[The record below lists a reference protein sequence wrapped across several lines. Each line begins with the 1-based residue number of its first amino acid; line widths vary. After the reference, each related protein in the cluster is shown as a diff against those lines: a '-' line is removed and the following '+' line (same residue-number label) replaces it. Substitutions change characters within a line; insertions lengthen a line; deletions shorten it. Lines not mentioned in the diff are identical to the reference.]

1 MSDERVITKDEKD
14 LFEEVTGKEFT
25 RRSFLKWTS
34 ALAGAAVASGLLWDD
49 KLGFFREASAQEKS
63 LKEGEWITSCCNMCG
78 GQSGIKVKVVNG
90 RAVKIEGM
98 ANPNNVANIST
109 NYEKAVAELG
119 AMYNDKDCAS
129 RLCPKGNS
137 GLRSLYDPD
146 RLKTPMV
153 RVGER
158 GSGKW
163 KAISWDEAVKQV
175 AENLQ
180 KIKDKHG
187 AESLVW
193 FSEDHC
199 FTHIQSDFC
208 QIYGTPNYHNHANLC
223 DVSRKASFK
232 LVMGDERPLADF
244 EDTSYALV
252 FGWNPLGA
260 MKWTL
265 LPGIWNR
272 GRAKGAKMVLVDPIY
287 SQTAS
292 KADQWVPLRPG
303 TDGAMALAIGHVL
316 IKKDL
321 VSKPFIAEWCVG
333 FDEYA
338 KYVEDKTPAWAEKI
352 TSIPAA
358 TIEQIA
364 TEIGE
369 TAKAGKP
376 VVIDSWSGP
385 GHHTNATLGGYAI
398 AVLPALLGM
407 VDKPGTMIN
416 PNKKGSKHH
425 HIDMNLPSLKKPR
438 VDGKGTKY
446 ILGHGSGIYIETRDV
461 VLAGKESTPG
471 SGVPKAGVFVY
482 QNFVMSVPNVKKN
495 IEFMKKLEYVV
506 VNDTHMSETAELAD
520 IIIPGSVY
528 LERYDFNS
536 HWVTWPVMG
545 LRKPVVKSVINGMT
559 EVEFLMAVMKK
570 MGLKDDHGFSP
581 ASLTYDGLYKD
592 EYDPCDFPKKTN
604 MDWETYKKTGLGM
617 FGKTEYEK
625 FRKEVVLPEGG
636 SVDEKTGVVKE
647 KPGADGK
654 ANAVGVKI
662 GDKIYK
668 GFNTPSRKL
677 ELTSNFLKSKKYN
690 GLPEYVAPEDAP
702 TSEFPLHLVNFK
714 QAEHTHSRTFN
725 NDYLMEMKPD
735 NPLMINSATAERLGL
750 KNGDAVWIESPFAK
764 AKGTVQVTER
774 IHPEV
779 VALQHG
785 YGHWGFGK
793 VAKGS
798 LNKLNAWSAA
808 GTADGQFLPG
818 KAEKFSGMAVHKE
831 IGVKVVKA

>member
-1 MSDERVITKDEKD
+1 MSDKRVITEEEKG
-14 LFEEVTGKEFT
+14 LFEKATGKEFT
-25 RRSFLKWTS
+25 RRSFFKWAS
-34 ALAGAAVASGLLWDD
+34 ALAGAAVASGILWDD
-49 KLGFFREASAQEKS
+49 KLGLFREASAQEKS
-63 LKEGEWITSCCNMCG
+63 LKEGEWINSNCNMCG

-90 RAVKIEGM
+90 RAVKIEAL
-98 ANPNNVANIST
+98 ANPVNVANIST
-109 NYEKAVAELG
+109 NYETVINELG
-119 AMYNDKDCAS
+119 SLYNDKDCAA
-129 RLCPKGNS
+129 RICPKGNS

-163 KAISWDEAVKQV
+163 KAISWDEAVTQV

-180 KIKDKHG
+180 KIKDKYG

-193 FSEDHC
+193 FSEDHS
-199 FTHIQSDFC
+199 FTHIQQDFC
-208 QIYGTPNYHNHANLC
+208 KMYGTPNYHNHANLC

-232 LVMGDERPLADF
+232 LLMGDERPLASF

-260 MKWTL
+260 MKWTH
-265 LPGIWNR
+265 LPGTWNR
-272 GRAKGAKMVLVDPIY
+272 GRAKGAKMVIVDPVY

-292 KADQWVPLRPG
+292 KADEWVPIRPG

-316 IKKDL
+316 IKKEL
-321 VSKPFIAEWCVG
+321 INKAFINEWCVG

-338 KYVEDKTPAWAEKI
+338 KYVADKTPEWAEKI
-352 TSIPAA
+352 TSVPAK
-358 TIEQIA
+358 TIEKIA

-376 VVIDSWSGP
+376 VIIDTWSGP

-398 AVLPALLGM
+398 TNLCALLGM
-407 VDKPGTMIN
+407 VDKKGTMMN
-416 PNKKGSKHH
+416 PSKKGNTHH
-425 HIDMNLPSLKKPR
+425 AIDVDLPSLKKPR

-446 ILGHGSGIYIETRDV
+446 ILGHGSGIYVETRNAVVEGKYWSPDV
-461 VLAGKESTPG
+461 TP
-471 SGVPKAGVFVY
+471 PKAGMFVF

-495 IEFMKKLEYVV
+495 IEFLKKLEYVV

-528 LERYDFNS
+528 LERYDYTGY
-536 HWVTWPVMG
+536 WVTWPVLG

-559 EVEFLMAVMKK
+559 EVEFVMALIKK
-570 MGLKDDHGFSP
+570 MGLKDKNGYSP
-581 ASLTYDGLYKD
+581 ADLSYDAYYAD
-592 EYDPCDFPKKTN
+592 EYAPTPYSKEQN
-604 MDWETYKKTGLGM
+604 WETYKKSTLAM
-617 FGKTEYEK
+617 TGKTEYEK
-625 FRKEVVLPEGG
+625 FRKDVKMPDEG

-647 KPGADGK
+647 KPGKDGK
-654 ANAVGVKI
+654 AKAVGLKV
-662 GDKIYK
+662 GDKIVK
-668 GFNTPSRKL
+668 GFETPTRKL
-677 ELTSNFLKSKKYN
+677 ELTSTFLKKNNYS
-690 GLPEYVAPEDAP
+690 GLPEYSDPEDKP
-702 TSEFPLHLVNFK
+702 TSEFPLHLINFK

-735 NPLMINSATAERLGL
+735 NPLMINAATAAKLGL
-750 KNGDAVWIESPFAK
+750 KDGDAVWIESPFAK

-785 YGHWGFGK
+785 YGHWAFGK

-798 LNKLNAWSAA
+798 MNKLNKWSVA
-808 GTADGQFLPG
+808 GTSDGQFLPG

-831 IGVKVVKA
+831 IGVKVTKA

>member
-1 MSDERVITKDEKD
+1 MSEDRVITEKEKD

-34 ALAGAAVASGLLWDD
+34 ALAGAAVASGLLWDN
-49 KLGFFREASAQEKS
+49 KLGLFREASAQEKN
-63 LKEGEWITSCCNMCG
+63 LKDGEWIYSNCNMCG

-90 RAVKIEGM
+90 RAVKIEGI
-98 ANPNNVANIST
+98 ANPNNIANIST
-109 NYEKAVAELG
+109 NYEKALSELTPL
-119 AMYNDKDCAS
+119 YNDKDAVG
-129 RLCPKGNS
+129 RLCPKGNA
-137 GLRSLYDPD
+137 GLRNLYDPD

-153 RVGER
+153 KVGER

-175 AENLQ
+175 SENLQ

-187 AESLVW
+187 AESLAW

-199 FTHIQSDFC
+199 FTHIQQDFC
-208 QIYGTPNYHNHANLC
+208 KMYGTPNYHNHANLC
-223 DVSRKASFK
+223 DVARKASFK

-252 FGWNPLGA
+252 FGWNLLGA
-260 MKWTL
+260 MKWTH

-272 GRAKGAKMVLVDPIY
+272 GRAKGAKMVYVDPVH
-287 SQTAS
+287 SQTAA
-292 KADQWVPLRPG
+292 KADQWVPIRPG

-316 IKKDL
+316 IKKNL
-321 VSKPFIAEWCVG
+321 INKPFIDEWCVG

-338 KYVEDKTPAWAEKI
+338 AYVADKTPEWAEKM
-352 TSIPAA
+352 TTVPAA

-364 TEIGE
+364 TELGE
-369 TAKAGKP
+369 TAKAGKG
-376 VVIDSWSGP
+376 VVIDTWSGP

-398 AVLPALLGM
+398 TVLPALLGM
-407 VDKPGTMIN
+407 VDKSGAMMI
-416 PNKKGSKHH
+416 PSKKGNAYHALEVE
-425 HIDMNLPSLKKPR
+425 LPSLKKPR

-446 ILGHGSGIYIETRDV
+446 ILGHGSGIYVETRDV
-461 VLAGKESTPG
+461 VLAGKESTVG
-471 SGVPKAGVFVY
+471 SGVPQAGVFVY
-482 QNFVMSVPNVKKN
+482 QNFVMSVPNTKKN
-495 IEFMKKLEYVV
+495 IDFMKKLEYAV

-528 LERYDFNS
+528 LERYDFTGY
-536 HWVTWPVMG
+536 WVTWPVLG

-559 EVEFLMAVMKK
+559 EVEFWVAVMKK
-570 MGLKDDHGFSP
+570 MGMKDKKGYSP
-581 ASLTYDGLYKD
+581 ADLSNEAYYAD
-592 EYDPCDFPKKTN
+592 EYNPTPYAKEQ
-604 MDWETYKKTGLGM
+604 DWEVYKKSTLAM
-617 FGKTEYEK
+617 TGKTEYEK
-625 FRKEVVLPEGG
+625 FRKETAMPEGG
-636 SVDEKTGVVKE
+636 SIDEITGVVKE

-654 ANAVGVKI
+654 AKAIGVKI
-662 GDKIYK
+662 GEKIFK
-668 GFNTPSRKL
+668 GFETPTRKL
-677 ELTSNFLKSKKYN
+677 EITSTFLKKNKYS
-690 GLPEYVAPEDAP
+690 GLPEYSTPEDAP
-702 TSEFPLHLVNFK
+702 TAEFPLHLVNFK
-714 QAEHTHSRTFN
+714 QSEHTHSRTFN

-735 NPLMINSATAERLGL
+735 NPLIINAATADKLGL
-750 KNGDAVWIESPFAK
+750 KDGDDVWIESSFAK
-764 AKGTVQVTER
+764 AKGTVQVSER

-793 VAKGS
+793 IARGS
-798 LNKLNAWSAA
+798 MNTLNKWSSA

-831 IGVKVVKA
+831 IGVRVMKA